1 MIERYSL
8 KSQIINTI
16 WQLILKGDIKP
27 NEPLREIHLAKQLN
41 ISRTPLREALQKLE
55 WQNIVK
61 SEPGKGFRLS
71 GFSVQEVREIY
82 PLRAKL
88 ESYALELSGIP
99 SDKNIQKLVHLNE
112 QMLAATS
119 PKLVIELDEQWHN
132 LLIANCKNR
141 ILLDMISMLHKQ
153 SKRYE
158 YAYMNMKNKVEVSTD
173 QHLQIIKF
181 LQKGNLKKAA
191 KLFAKN
197 NAVGIETLVSW
208 LESKNE
214 KNKQ

>member
-1 MIERYSL
+1 M
-8 KSQIINTI
+8 
-16 WQLILKGDIKP
+16 
-27 NEPLREIHLAKQLN
+27 
-41 ISRTPLREALQKLE
+41 
-55 WQNIVK
+55 
-61 SEPGKGFRLS
+61 S

-214 KNKQ
+214 KINNK